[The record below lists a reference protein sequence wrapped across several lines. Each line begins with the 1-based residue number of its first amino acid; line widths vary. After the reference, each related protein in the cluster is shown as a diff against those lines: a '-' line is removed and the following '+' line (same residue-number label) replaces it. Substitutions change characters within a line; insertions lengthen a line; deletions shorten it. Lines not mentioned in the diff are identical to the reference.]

1 MSTLQQQSSII
12 SEVCSGKS
20 RTALYVN
27 TLYITLFYSSPLL
40 LHHIVSTNKSLSS
53 YTVSSNEMG
62 NNSCKLELFK
72 SLLTPTNNLS
82 LSIKTTKS
90 NTQQLRKK
98 KPKQKTKQTNLV
110 QNWDF

>member
-72 SLLTPTNNLS
+72 
-82 LSIKTTKS
+82 
-90 NTQQLRKK
+90 
-98 KPKQKTKQTNLV
+98 
-110 QNWDF
+110 